1 MRFVPTINPPTATP
15 TTRAVK
21 GLTGIHVVKHVHE
34 EVEPTSVTLST
45 EARQRQGSRQQL
57 PDEERRKT
65 CRRLNIQK
73 VPVELR
79 TGDDRRQVNL
89 LEGGIAEHIDEEA

>member
-1 MRFVPTINPPTATP
+1 MRFVPTINPSAAKP

-21 GLTGIHVVKHVHE
+21 ALTAVHAVKPVHE
-34 EVEPTSVTLST
+34 EVEPTAVVLSA
-45 EARQRQGSRQQL
+45 EARERQEAERHL
-57 PDEERRKT
+57 PQEERRKT
-65 CRRLNIQK
+65 CRRINMQK